1 MRMNSCT
8 VAWPIILWRGRP
20 PLLTFSH
27 RPQNLHNIW
36 DFGEIVRAEGVEG
49 QQSELLSSMLTRMH
63 TGEWANET
71 TAAGWGHV
79 MDPKVWVQEG
89 LDVAVA
95 SAYRWPNGTALPMYK
110 PSGGYYQRVTLDDS
124 YMAYMSAGGVIEY
137 QMCKAAYRT
146 ALHLNSIFQ

>member
-1 MRMNSCT
+1 MR
-8 VAWPIILWRGRP
+8 
-20 PLLTFSH
+20 
-27 RPQNLHNIW
+27 
-36 DFGEIVRAEGVEG
+36 
-49 QQSELLSSMLTRMH
+49 
-63 TGEWANET
+63 ET
-71 TAAGWGHV
+71 HC
-79 MDPKVWVQEG
+79 

-146 ALHLNSIFQ
+146 ALASPRGTSGSGSFISAAARSSSLSSVSVPYASPIRNLSPRVLQNPLDLKGPPQSATERDVRKRIALSK